1 MVAKI
6 MTFEKYACY
15 KIINLLIQLWPLI
28 LQEMLGGATVLWI
41 KQLVDLSGM
50 VSAISSVRDF

>member
-15 KIINLLIQLWPLI
+15 KIIQPWPLI
-28 LQEMLGGATVLWI
+28 LQEMLGGATALWI
-41 KQLVDLSGM
+41 KHLVALSGM
-50 VSAISSVRDF
+50 VSVISSVRDF